1 MIAGPTLGGGGAG
14 LGGRRVRAGRR
25 CPIARLALVAA
36 VQAAVVAH
44 AGLARAY
51 DFVLT
56 SRTIGQGYA
65 ERRYG
70 AGGASELLSRR
81 RLTQY
86 LNLSVFDIEPDRWR
100 GPDGDRNLVSF
111 ELGLRFDGDFGTY
124 LTRRPGGPDAI
135 GELAQN
141 QVDVLYAYLL
151 ARDVGG
157 HLDVQLGRQLHY
169 DLVDFYSFDGADV
182 WLRAGRF
189 VSAQAFAGTEVRGD
203 LPLSAPLYEI
213 DGTSPGSR
221 DPATRPEQSTAWR
234 PMVGAAL
241 ALDRA
246 SPVNLR
252 VAYRRVS
259 SATVDPRPGDPSS
272 GVNHES
278 LALTADAHWG
288 DRLFAVAGARYNLLV
303 AAWDDQQ
310 AAVRWRIASRHL
322 LSAEYSYLAPTF
334 DGDSIWNIFAAGAYR
349 DFRVSHD
356 VEVSTAW
363 RAHVR
368 GFFRQ
373 FVDPPG
379 TPVALS
385 DAAPGGHSAYGGNAG
400 VDVRTTRGRA
410 RVDGYAEAG
419 AGGWKVGGDVSARW
433 NLRPNLLDVEGRLTA
448 TAWRSDDVPQPRD
461 ALMVGGGV
469 GCVYHLGR
477 KMRVHILGEDNSGT
491 YYRAQIRGLAVLE
504 MDVTL

>member
-1 MIAGPTLGGGGAG
+1 MQAVLAGH
-14 LGGRRVRAGRR
+14 GR
-25 CPIARLALVAA
+25 AA
-36 VQAAVVAH
+36 W
-44 AGLARAY
+44 AY

-56 SRTIGQGYA
+56 SRTIGQGYE

-70 AGGASELLSRR
+70 AGGGSELLTRR

-86 LNLSVFDIEPDRWR
+86 LNLSVFDIEPGRWR
-100 GPDGDRNLVSF
+100 GPDADRNLVSF
-111 ELGLRFDGDFGTY
+111 EMGLRFDGDFGTY
-124 LTRRPGGPDAI
+124 LTRRPTGPDAI
-135 GELAQN
+135 GELAQS
-141 QVDVLYAYLL
+141 QVDILYAYLL
-151 ARDVGG
+151 ARDVAG
-157 HLDVQLGRQLHY
+157 HLDIQLGRQLHY

-182 WLRAGRF
+182 WLRAGPF
-189 VSAQAFAGTEVRGD
+189 VSVQAFAGTEVRGD

-213 DGTSPGSR
+213 DGTSAGSR
-221 DPATRPEQSTAWR
+221 DPATRPEQSSAWR

-246 SPVNLR
+246 SPVDVR
-252 VAYRRVS
+252 VAYRQAF

-278 LALTADAHWG
+278 LSLTADAHWR
-288 DRLFAVAGARYNLLV
+288 DRLFVAAGARYNLLV

-310 AAVRWRIASRHL
+310 ASLRWRIGARQL
-322 LSAEYSYLAPTF
+322 LSLEYNYLAPTF

-349 DFRVSHD
+349 DFRLSHD
-356 VEVSTAW
+356 VELSTAW

-379 TPVALS
+379 TPSALS
-385 DAAPGGHSAYGGNAG
+385 AGIPGGHDAYGGNVG
-400 VDVRTTRGRA
+400 VDVRTRRGRA
-410 RVDGYAEAG
+410 RLDGYAEAG
-419 AGGWKVGGDVSARW
+419 VGGWKVGGDASARW
-433 NLRPNLLDVEGRLTA
+433 NVRPNLFDVEGRLTA
-448 TAWRSDDVPQPRD
+448 TAWRSDDVPQPQD
-461 ALMVGGGV
+461 ALMIGGGL

-477 KMRVHILGEDNSGT
+477 KMRVHFLGENNSGT
-491 YYRAQIRGLAVLE
+491 YYRAQLRGLAVLE